1 MFRIFVR
8 HQWKE
13 AVRSTIW
20 HKNVAANIFLGFI
33 FLLMVFYLLLIGIL
47 IDRILADIYPGR
59 NPAEVFN
66 GFLLLYFLADIVIRF
81 YLQQVSAFHISY
93 YLHLPI
99 SRRTI
104 VHYVELKTVLSIFN
118 IIPFLVVVPFAFMV
132 IGRQYSSLDAW
143 IYLITVFL
151 MVMINN
157 FLATYLKRQL
167 SSRPKVVAFA
177 GLAVIGLI
185 ILNYFDILSISG
197 FSSLVFGYL
206 MIYPWLICIPA
217 LILIVVYTVHYFF
230 LKKRLYSE
238 EMETRKKQKLDSI
251 SEIRYLK
258 GLGITGEIMA
268 LEMKLMWRNKRPKTT
283 IYLFP
288 LFILYGL
295 FFYPQDI
302 YMNQGTGL
310 LIFVGVFMSGG
321 MMLNYLN
328 YAFGWESNYF
338 DTLLTSRIDM
348 DQYIRVKFINSL
360 IISTLCFI
368 VTIPYLFFGWR
379 ILLINFVTYLYNIGF
394 LSFVLL
400 YMATFNKRRID
411 LGRASAF
418 NYQGIGASNWLA
430 MLPAFL
436 FPPLVYWP
444 FRAIGMPYVGFM
456 VIGAIGLTGLVFNR
470 VLLQLIKNQF
480 EKRRYIMAEGFR
492 VK

>member
-13 AVRSTIW
+13 AIRSTIW
-20 HKNVAANIFLGFI
+20 HKNVAANIFIGFI

-104 VHYVELKTVLSIFN
+104 VHYVELKTVISIFN
-118 IIPFLVVVPFAFMV
+118 IIPFLVVVPFAFLV

-143 IYLITVFL
+143 IYLITFFL
-151 MVMINN
+151 MVMTNN
-157 FLATYLKRQL
+157 FFGTYLKRQL
-167 SSRPKVVAFA
+167 SSRPKIVAVA

-185 ILNYFDILSISG
+185 LLNYFDIVSISG
-197 FSSLVFGYL
+197 LSSLGFGYL
-206 MIYPWLICIPA
+206 MIYPQLICIPA
-217 LILIVVYTVHYFF
+217 LLLIVVYTVHYLF

-238 EMETRKKQKLDSI
+238 EIETRKKQKLDSI

-295 FFYPQDI
+295 IFYPQDI

-338 DTLLTSRIDM
+338 DALLTSRINM

-360 IISTLCFI
+360 IISTLCF
-368 VTIPYLFFGWR
+368 VLTIPYLFFGWR

-411 LGRASAF
+411 LSRASAF
-418 NYQGIGASNWLA
+418 NYQGIGASNGLA

-444 FRAIGMPYVGFM
+444 FQAIGMPYVGFM
-456 VIGAIGLTGLVFNR
+456 VIGAIGLTGLAFNR
-470 VLLQLIKNQF
+470 IILQLIRNQL
-480 EKRRYIMAEGFR
+480 EKRRYVMAEGFR
-492 VK
+492 IK